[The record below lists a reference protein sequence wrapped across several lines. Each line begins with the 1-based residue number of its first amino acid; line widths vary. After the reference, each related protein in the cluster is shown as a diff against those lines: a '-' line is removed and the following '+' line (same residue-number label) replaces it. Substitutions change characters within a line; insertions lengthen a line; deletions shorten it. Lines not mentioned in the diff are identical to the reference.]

1 MTQKVREVS
10 TLEATIFLLL
20 LAGLVSYLML
30 VLELT
35 TRLSLLLALVF
46 NCFMAMFY
54 GHNLKQIEN
63 YIIEGVRRSAF
74 VITIL
79 IIIGCVIG
87 SWIAAGIIPSIIYYG
102 LETLNPTF
110 FMVGGLVSCSL
121 VAYFTG
127 SSYACVGTIGVALMG
142 IGQGLGI
149 PLPITAGVIL
159 SGAMFGDKMSPF
171 SDTTNLAAGTAGVPI
186 FDHIRSMTYTTVP
199 AWIIA
204 AIIFYFIGT
213 LYSEQQPDTANIQNL
228 QEVIKTHFNIH
239 PLLLFV
245 PAGTIIL
252 AIRKTPTVIAMA
264 FGGIT
269 GMVIALVFQTGF
281 DTKIQLMSLI
291 NGLEYDFGNEEANN
305 LFANRGGMTSMFL
318 AMTIGMMAMIM
329 GEIMARVG
337 ILLALI
343 KGLEKAIVSKAS
355 LVICSLFSC
364 FITNMLSASQYVSI
378 VMPGMALKPLYIRRK
393 VSRRVLSRSLEDGG
407 TLLSVT
413 IPWSSDAIFVSTA
426 LGVSTLAYVP
436 YAYFILLCP
445 LFSIFY
451 ALIGFAVWD
460 DEGETNIVQESHKI

>member
-1 MTQKVREVS
+1 
-10 TLEATIFLLL
+10 
-20 LAGLVSYLML
+20 
-30 VLELT
+30 
-35 TRLSLLLALVF
+35 
-46 NCFMAMFY
+46 
-54 GHNLKQIEN
+54 
-63 YIIEGVRRSAF
+63 
-74 VITIL
+74 
-79 IIIGCVIG
+79 
-87 SWIAAGIIPSIIYYG
+87 
-102 LETLNPTF
+102 
-110 FMVGGLVSCSL
+110 
-121 VAYFTG
+121 
-127 SSYACVGTIGVALMG
+127 
-142 IGQGLGI
+142 
-149 PLPITAGVIL
+149 
-159 SGAMFGDKMSPF
+159 
-171 SDTTNLAAGTAGVPI
+171 
-186 FDHIRSMTYTTVP
+186 
-199 AWIIA
+199 
-204 AIIFYFIGT
+204 
-213 LYSEQQPDTANIQNL
+213 
-228 QEVIKTHFNIH
+228 
-239 PLLLFV
+239 
-245 PAGTIIL
+245 
-252 AIRKTPTVIAMA
+252 MA